1 MICPKCHSEMD
12 AVEYEGIEVDRC
24 RSCHGIW
31 FDAGESHWLRHE
43 EAASAIDTGD
53 PAMGREHNETKSYR
67 CPRCDGGMMRHV
79 DLEKTRKRGDHHELH
94 RPEDIE
100 HAPVTCLFEHMQHSQ
115 GGTSHPRN
123 EPEG

>member
-1 MICPKCHSEMD
+1 MICPKCQSQMD
-12 AVEYEGIEVDRC
+12 ALEYEGIEVDRC

-79 DLEKTRKRGDHHELH
+79 DLEKTHIHFEECTSCRGSFFDAGEFAALLQDRK
-94 RPEDIE
+94 
-100 HAPVTCLFEHMQHSQ
+100 QH
-115 GGTSHPRN
+115 
-123 EPEG
+123 